1 VSPLRELNQDSVQ
14 ENTLQKRREK
24 EIQRL
29 SQKLNNQNL
38 RSLSVT
44 SCNKRTEYFPEENII
59 IKGFCNVA
67 EMIQIF
73 ILMMRIQRK

>member
-1 VSPLRELNQDSVQ
+1 LE
-14 ENTLQKRREK
+14 

-44 SCNKRTEYFPEENII
+44 SGNKRIEYFPEENII
-59 IKGFCNVA
+59 IKGSESATDPVDESLC
-67 EMIQIF
+67 I
-73 ILMMRIQRK
+73 RKKEANR